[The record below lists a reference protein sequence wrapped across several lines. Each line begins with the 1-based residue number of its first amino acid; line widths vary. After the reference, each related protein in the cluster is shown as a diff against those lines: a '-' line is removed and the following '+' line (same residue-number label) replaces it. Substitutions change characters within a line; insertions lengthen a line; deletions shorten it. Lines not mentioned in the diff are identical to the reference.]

1 VDNLYWLDQI
11 QTKDHQQVGDQALHL
26 SYLWQRGYAIVPS
39 VVVSAALFREF
50 LDSIEWS
57 DPLFFDLAQS
67 SLHVNVENALQ
78 LQAIARQIQ
87 QTIAATP
94 LPAGWISQLQAAVAQ
109 LSAPVV
115 MLRPSLTLAGA
126 KVNGF
131 APTIYPEAVNLLDAQ
146 ICWTDSKSLEAA
158 LKKLWAQIF
167 RARNL
172 LYWQRSNLQL
182 HQIQLAAIVQPVL
195 NATASGYLQRQDT
208 HWEVLATWGL
218 GQAIAHGEVQPD
230 FYQITVEDGSV
241 QSQKLG
247 SKTIAYRV
255 PQPSLSSSETVLS
268 EPLESYP
275 LSDIQDK
282 QFVLDPVN
290 LQQFGQLAQRLTADF
305 SALLVLEWTHND
317 FTHITQVSTQVSV
330 ASESKSLGAE
340 VSESKVLESE
350 FSKLDDLTPQI
361 QASPPIVSGLAA
373 APGQRIAQAT
383 VITDLYSGFLEIP
396 PGTIL
401 VTSMILPDWLPLLK
415 HAVGIIAEQGG
426 MTSHG
431 AIVAREFGIPAVVGA
446 AQATQRIQTGD
457 WLLVDGD
464 RGEIYP
470 TQPQRKSMHPPV
482 LIPPNSKL
490 QNSNADM
497 NTPTPAERCSPIAT
511 QLMVNLSQPDRV
523 DQAASLMSDGVGLL
537 RSELMILSILEGQ
550 HPHLWLQKGR
560 QKELIDRLAHQI
572 HQFAKA
578 FAPRPVFYRSLDL
591 RSHEFRSLEGG
602 ESVSPETNPMLGI
615 RGTFSYVL
623 NPALFDIE
631 LTALYQV
638 QQAGY
643 SNLRLTLP
651 FVRTVEEFIFCRQRV
666 EQSRLTQQSQFQLW
680 IMAEVPSV
688 LFLLPDYV
696 QAGVQGI
703 SIGTND
709 LTQLLLGV
717 DRDQSL
723 MASAFDEG
731 HPAVLSAIDHLIKT
745 ARRLKIPCSICGA
758 AALQPNVVDRLIQAG
773 ITTLSVDPSAVESTH
788 QAIARAEQRLLIEG
802 SRALTYGRSRA
813 EEVPF
818 LE

>member
-1 VDNLYWLDQI
+1 MNNLYWLDQI

-26 SYLWQRGYAIVPS
+26 SYLGQRGYAIAPS
-39 VVVSAALFREF
+39 FVVSTTLFRDF
-50 LDSIEWS
+50 LNRIEWS

-67 SLHVNVENALQ
+67 SLYVNVEDALQ
-78 LQAIARQIQ
+78 LRAIARQIQ
-87 QTIAATP
+87 HTIAATS
-94 LPAGWISQLQAAVAQ
+94 LPADWLSQLKLAVSQ
-109 LSAPVV
+109 LGSASAV

-131 APTIYPEAVNLLDAQ
+131 APTIHPEAINLLDTH
-146 ICWTDSKSLEAA
+146 ICWTDEKSLEAA

-182 HQIQLAAIVQPVL
+182 HQIQLAVIVQPVL
-195 NATASGYLQRQDT
+195 EATASGYLQRQQT

-218 GQAIAHGEVQPD
+218 AQAIAYGEVLPD
-230 FYQITVEDGSV
+230 FYQIAVEDGSV
-241 QSQKLG
+241 KSQKLG

-255 PQPSLSSSETVLS
+255 PQPLLASSETLSSEPLQSYVLS
-268 EPLESYP
+268 E
-275 LSDIQDK
+275 IQDK
-282 QFVLDPVN
+282 QFVLDLAD

-305 SALLVLEWTHND
+305 SALLVLEWTRSD
-317 FTHITQVSTQVSV
+317 STYITQVSTQMSVSLS
-330 ASESKSLGAE
+330 ASSESKNE
-340 VSESKVLESE
+340 P
-350 FSKLDDLTPQI
+350 TPQI
-361 QASPPIVSGLAA
+361 ESGSTAIVSGLAA
-373 APGQRIAQAT
+373 APGQRTAQAT
-383 VITDLYSGFLEIP
+383 VITDLRPSFSEIL

-401 VTSMILPDWLPLLK
+401 VTPTILPDWLPLLK
-415 HAVGIIAEQGG
+415 QTVGIIAEQGG

-464 RGEIYP
+464 RGEVYL
-470 TQPQRKSMHPPV
+470 TQPQNEFAQPA
-482 LIPPNSKL
+482 LIAQNSKL
-490 QNSNADM
+490 QNSHAEM

-511 QLMVNLSQPDRV
+511 QLMVNLSQVDRV
-523 DQAASLMSDGVGLL
+523 DQVVSLAIDGVGLL

-550 HPHLWLQKGR
+550 HPHLWVQQGR
-560 QKELIDRLAHQI
+560 QKELSDRLGNQI
-572 HQFAKA
+572 RQFAEA

-602 ESVSPETNPMLGI
+602 EVSPETNPMLGV

-623 NPALFDIE
+623 NPALFEVE
-631 LTALYQV
+631 LTALRQV

-651 FVRTVEEFIFCRQRV
+651 FVRTVAEFVFCRQRV
-666 EQSRLTQQSQFQLW
+666 EQSGLTQQPQFQLW

-688 LFLLPDYV
+688 LFLLPEYV
-696 QAGVQGI
+696 QAGVEGI

-723 MASAFDEG
+723 MASAFDER
-731 HPAVLSAIDHLIKT
+731 HPAVLRAIDHLIKT
-745 ARRLKIPCSICGA
+745 ARRLKIPCSICGGA
-758 AALQPNVVDRLIQAG
+758 SIQHPELVDRLIQSG
-773 ITTLSVDPSAVESTH
+773 ITTISVDANAVEATH

-802 SRALTYGRSRA
+802 SRRLNYDRSISELA
-813 EEVPF
+813 PF
-818 LE
+818 FE